1 MPASRMSDSTTRD
14 ARNLPNGS
22 SRRVSFGNVEI
33 IELPYALG
41 DNPSVTCGVPISAS
55 WKAQKRTK
63 LQLDTLKPIDLI
75 EGQRSNCSFQGR
87 IASNCKS

>member
-55 WKAQKRTK
+55 WKSQKRTK
-63 LQLDTLKPIDLI
+63 LQLDYFETYRPNRRTKKQLLLSREDRKQL
-75 EGQRSNCSFQGR
+75 
-87 IASNCKS
+87 